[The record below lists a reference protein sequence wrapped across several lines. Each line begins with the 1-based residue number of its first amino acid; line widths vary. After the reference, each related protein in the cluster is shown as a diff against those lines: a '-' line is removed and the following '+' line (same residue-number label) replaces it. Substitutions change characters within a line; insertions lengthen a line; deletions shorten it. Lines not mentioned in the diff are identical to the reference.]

1 MFEDKRGRLN
11 ITVKE
16 NKIQSDWCFS
26 KLDRKIK
33 LMCSLNLRR
42 QPPQTAIQVTEIS
55 HRNESTQV
63 WLTVQREDKE
73 RIHSTSDSML

>member
-1 MFEDKRGRLN
+1 MIINVLQW
-11 ITVKE
+11 

-33 LMCSLNLRR
+33 LMCSLNLRT
-42 QPPQTAIQVTEIS
+42 QLPQTAIRVTETS

-73 RIHSTSDSML
+73 RIHSTAESTRSA